1 MIVIGTLTEQII
13 EEIWELIL
21 QYILDSHVSSL
32 WHLKIVQI
40 FKIFIRCPKKM
51 SDKWIIVS
59 LQLKYV
65 KRLAVDKNQINH
77 PLSNKKWFFAP

>member
-1 MIVIGTLTEQII
+1 
-13 EEIWELIL
+13 
-21 QYILDSHVSSL
+21 
-32 WHLKIVQI
+32 
-40 FKIFIRCPKKM
+40 M

-77 PLSNKKWFFAP
+77 PLVNKKWFLLHRNALYRSAFDKLYFIIYISTVVLVLIFLGQPT